1 MPLVPI
7 AARLSAVLGRSAGFI
22 RSVFIIFLF
31 GEVFP
36 LITFLLALAA
46 LITGY
51 FIYGRIVDHF
61 FGPDDRQTPAT
72 IHNDGVDYI
81 PLPTW
86 KVFLI
91 QLLNIAGLGP
101 IFGALG
107 GALWGPSVYLWIVLG
122 TIFAGGVHDYLSGM
136 MSIREDGHSISE
148 IVGHQMGST
157 MLNIMRVFSVILL
170 ILVGTV
176 FMTGP
181 AMLLA
186 KLTSWE
192 VLPWLIV
199 VLAYYF
205 LATML
210 PIDKIIARFY
220 PIFGICL
227 IIMAV
232 GIAGGMLFGVGGHTM
247 PEMVFANLYP
257 GENQLPI
264 WPLMFITVA
273 CGAISGFHSTQSPLM
288 SRCLKDERLGRPVF
302 YGAMVAEGVICLIWA
317 AAGVT
322 FFDGTSGLQAALK
335 AGGPGG
341 AVYDICVG
349 YMGTGIGTILA
360 MLGVVA
366 CPITSGDTA
375 FRAAR
380 LTLADWFKI
389 DQVGLVKRLAFA
401 VPLLG
406 IGAVLSQM
414 NFNIIWRYFSWTNQ
428 TLAMIV
434 LWTGAVY
441 LYRHCEGKAWLM
453 ACIPA
458 TFMSVVTSTY
468 ILQAKEGLELATSIT
483 YPAGIV
489 FGAVCLALY
498 LKATVFKKNSSSN
511 EELEAAPVEN
521 N

>member
-1 MPLVPI
+1 MT
-7 AARLSAVLGRSAGFI
+7 
-22 RSVFIIFLF
+22 
-31 GEVFP
+31 
-36 LITFLLALAA
+36 TFLLALAA
-46 LITGY
+46 LIAGY
-51 FIYGRIVDHF
+51 LIYGSIVDRL
-61 FGPDDRQTPAT
+61 FGPTDRRTPAL
-72 IHNDGVDYI
+72 IHNDGVDYM

-148 IVGHQMGST
+148 IVGCHMGHT
-157 MLNIMRVFSVILL
+157 MLTIMRFFSVILL
-170 ILVGTV
+170 VLVGTV

-186 KLTSWE
+186 KLTGWQG
-192 VLPWLIV
+192 LPWLLV
-199 VLAYYF
+199 VLVYYF
-205 LATML
+205 LATLL
-210 PIDKIIARFY
+210 PVDKIIARFY

-227 IIMAV
+227 IIMAL
-232 GIAGGMLFGVGGHTM
+232 GIAGGMLMGVGGHVM
-247 PEMVFANLYP
+247 PEMVLANMYP

-273 CGAISGFHSTQSPLM
+273 CGAISGFHSTQSPIM
-288 SRCLKDERLGRPVF
+288 ARCLKDERLGRPVF
-302 YGAMVAEGVICLIWA
+302 YGAMVAEGIICLIWA

-322 FFDGTSGLQAALK
+322 FFDGTGGLQAVLK

-349 YMGTGIGTILA
+349 YMGTGIGAVLA
-360 MLGVVA
+360 MLGVIA

-380 LTLADWFKI
+380 LTLSDWFHI
-389 DQVGLVKRLAFA
+389 DQQRTVKRLCLA
-401 VPLLG
+401 VPLLA
-406 IGAVLSQM
+406 IGGLLSQID
-414 NFNIIWRYFSWTNQ
+414 FNIVWRYFSWTNQ

-434 LWTGAVY
+434 LWTGSVY
-441 LYRHCEGKAWLM
+441 LYHQCANRYAWLM

-458 TFMSVVTSTY
+458 TFMSVVTFTY
-468 ILQAKEGLELATSIT
+468 ILQAKEGFQLDPSIT
-483 YPAGIV
+483 YPAGIA
-489 FGAVCLALY
+489 FSALCLFLF
-498 LKATVFKKNSSSN
+498 LKKTVFKKDAERECNSSMESTLN
-511 EELEAAPVEN
+511 G
-521 N
+521 